1 MGITYLLKERQGDE
15 NSPLE
20 IATRKEWLEVV
31 RQEAALPKEQCRYFI
46 KDCIIEKGEFD
57 CIYMEVSYK
66 EYLEWNREHM
76 KQERNRQ
83 ASLNFTHLSL
93 ENSLYASEDA
103 RKILEELVS
112 EENLEDKVLDL
123 VQLMEL
129 HQKLRKWKNWG
140 VDMLELYL
148 TGQQRQA
155 ASIIASKY
163 HVSPQRARRYKGQF
177 EKFIKKFLK
186 GVSL

>member
-1 MGITYLLKERQGDE
+1 MSISYLLKKRPGEQ

-20 IATRKEWLEVV
+20 LVTRKEWLEAV
-31 RQEAALPKEQCRYFI
+31 RQKPVLPKEQRRYFI

-76 KQERNRQ
+76 KKERNRQ

-93 ENSLYASEDA
+93 ENSLYASEDS
-103 RKILEELVS
+103 RQISEELVS
-112 EENLEDKVLDL
+112 EENVEDKVLDL
-123 VQLMEL
+123 VRLKEL
-129 HQKLRKWKNWG
+129 RQKLRKWRPWG

-148 TGQQRQA
+148 TEQQRQA
-155 ASIIASKY
+155 PSIIASKY
-163 HVSPQRARRYKGQF
+163 QVSPQRARRYRGQF
-177 EKFIKKFLK
+177 EKFLKKFFK

>member
-1 MGITYLLKERQGDE
+1 MSTIYLLKKRQGDK
-15 NSPLE
+15 NLPLE
-20 IATRKEWLEVV
+20 LATRKEWLEAI
-31 RQEAALPKEQCRYFI
+31 RQESVLPKEQRRYFI

-57 CIYMEVSYK
+57 CIYMEVPYE
-66 EYLEWNREHM
+66 EYLKWNREHM
-76 KQERNRQ
+76 KKERNRQ

-103 RKILEELVS
+103 RKISEELVS

-123 VQLMEL
+123 VQLMDL
-129 HQKLRKWKNWG
+129 RQKLRKWRPWG

-177 EKFIKKFLK
+177 EKIIKNFLK

>member
-1 MGITYLLKERQGDE
+1 MSTTYLLKKRQGDE

-20 IATRKEWLEVV
+20 LATRKEWLKAI
-31 RQEAALPKEQCRYFI
+31 RQESVLPKEQRRYFI

-83 ASLNFTHLSL
+83 ASLSFTHLSL
-93 ENSLYASEDA
+93 ENSLYTSEDA
-103 RKILEELVS
+103 RKISEELVS
-112 EENLEDKVLDL
+112 SENLEDKVLDL
-123 VQLMEL
+123 VQLMEFR
-129 HQKLRKWKNWG
+129 QKLRKWRPWG
-140 VDMLELYL
+140 VDMMELYL

-155 ASIIASKY
+155 TSIIASKY